1 MCSTIPFYVIGNL
14 SLFISDI
21 LREPLGWMFLFA
33 HTHRQKL
40 KAFWNHNFSSDRY
53 QYSRFPDR
61 ISIPVTYTKCPSIPY
76 WPLTSV
82 SRARWSITWLSN
94 NNNSNSHSCSN
105 IRLPH
110 TSLPACWKVS
120 NWNAGYSIIT
130 YFGRVGESWIK
141 LFPCPGYNVWLGVF
155 VDIRIDPWNY
165 QWKMKN
171 QWLPSPQSKHL
182 STDPLLFRPFQFL
195 HIIQSRS
202 VQSNYF
208 SSVHSDRRTGWLKDK
223 YRAAPLV
230 QWDVRFDAMT
240 CSNFPTNYLETC
252 LLSLLLLAILSI

>member
-1 MCSTIPFYVIGNL
+1 MKIGQQPFRCTYLLHYIHHIDSEQLNFALEVCCSRIAIHHKRRPLTEIHTLLNFPLYYPFRYLPLLLYLTNCLSACLYFQSNYHFEMCSTIPFYVIGNL

-40 KAFWNHNFSSDRY
+40 KAFWNHNFSPDRY

-155 VDIRIDPWNY
+155 VDIRIDP
-165 QWKMKN
+165 
-171 QWLPSPQSKHL
+171 
-182 STDPLLFRPFQFL
+182 
-195 HIIQSRS
+195 
-202 VQSNYF
+202 
-208 SSVHSDRRTGWLKDK
+208 
-223 YRAAPLV
+223 
-230 QWDVRFDAMT
+230 
-240 CSNFPTNYLETC
+240 
-252 LLSLLLLAILSI
+252 